1 MPPRFVSTRTNEV
14 KKVLDEQQHISVP
27 QDVTM
32 ELIHEDLQV
41 MNQTLAMTCD
51 YLCTIANTL
60 SNINKGGK

>member
-14 KKVLDEQQHISVP
+14 KKVLDEQQHT
-27 QDVTM
+27 QDVSM
-32 ELIHEDLQV
+32 ELIHQDLRIL
-41 MNQTLAMTCD
+41 NQTLAMTCD